1 MFDCV
6 IINPPYNNQ
15 THMRFLQNAIKH
27 SARFVVSIQPS
38 AWLFSKNNKIIG
50 GDSTREVISN
60 VERYKT
66 EIELLKGFSIF
77 DAALTQDISI
87 NVIDKS
93 EENDKIVIDFGDF
106 RGKRSFKRVSEVSKF
121 EMIPEAKSLIDKISK
136 LAEDREYDLSLWD
149 MMKSEFHSSLGKQCK
164 GEIPYK
170 PKPKEWIVPIPG
182 IRGHRDPKTGGLA
195 EDFYT
200 IIPRDRGAMRWQD
213 FKEKPPYYFAFKRK
227 SDANAFLKYLKSRIV
242 RFLLACDKINMNL
255 LRGELARIPFPH
267 QYRDIRQF
275 TYIDRLDDKS
285 LCDALDITEDEW
297 SIVEKVIPNYYGSKF
312 NYARYSKRREKK

>member
-50 GDSTREVISN
+50 GDATREVISN
-60 VERYKT
+60 VEKYKT

-93 EENDKIVIDFGDF
+93 QENDKIDIDFGDF
-106 RGKRSFKRVSEVSKF
+106 RGKRSFKRVSEVTKF
-121 EMIPEAKSLIDKISK
+121 EMIPEAKSLIEKISK
-136 LAEDREYDLSLWD
+136 LSDDREYDLSLWD

-164 GEIPYK
+164 CDTLYK

-182 IRGHRDPKTGGLA
+182 IRGHRDSKTGGLA
-195 EDFYT
+195 DDFYT
-200 IIPRDRGAMRWQD
+200 IVPRDRGVMRWQD

-227 SDANAFLKYLKSRIV
+227 SDASAFLKYLKSRIV

-267 QYRDIRQF
+267 QYRDLKPF

-285 LCDALDITEDEW
+285 LCDVLDVTEDEW
-297 SIVEKVIPNYYGSKF
+297 EVVEKVIPNYYNSKF
-312 NYARYSKRREKK
+312 NYGRHVKRREKK